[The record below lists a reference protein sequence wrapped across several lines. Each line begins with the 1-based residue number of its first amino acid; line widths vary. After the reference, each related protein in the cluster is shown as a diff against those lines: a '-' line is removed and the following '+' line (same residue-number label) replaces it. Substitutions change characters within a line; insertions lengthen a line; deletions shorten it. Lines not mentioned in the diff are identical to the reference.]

1 MEEENA
7 LLEDVFYL
15 YPSRSIQCLV
25 RLMEDKLTVRAA
37 DGHIKVV
44 KYDSVS
50 LKDVI
55 GCHVMRGRTDGY
67 YNHSEVQPDIGDPSA
82 YIAIYT
88 YPLTYRG
95 TFLNKQQRRERY
107 VLTFRILRSP
117 HQQDNLAVAHHW
129 RVAILWMLRQNSLPC
144 AKEVSRFPVAPPL
157 TRRLLILIN
166 PYGGTGKAYQ
176 IFRERVVALLA
187 ESDIEHD
194 LIITDR
200 PNHARDFVSTADLS
214 HWSGIV
220 VVSGD
225 GLLFEVFNGLME
237 RSDWKKAI
245 KIPVGI
251 IPGGSGNGLAK
262 AISHAVGE
270 PYNTNNVISSTLN
283 VVCGRVSPMDLVRV
297 QTFNRD
303 MYAFLSIG
311 WGIMADIDIE
321 SEKLRAIGEARFTL
335 WALIRA
341 LGLRKYRGRLSY
353 LPVAGMDGYYKK
365 NEQTEWKIERSK
377 TMDDGFH
384 WHKHFPKENG
394 DCEANLSQKII
405 GRRSKSFISINSD
418 DVTLPEAHNVSQIE
432 KHNYTCNEI
441 EEAYNS
447 VFNEITNVSK
457 NESTNNNISTKENE
471 TQSEN
476 SSQQSFLASG
486 SNDDIYC
493 SKLPPLSDPLPEN
506 WVVEEGEFVLV
517 YVSLQTHLAS
527 DIFIAPNAKLDD
539 GVMWLLII
547 RADVS
552 RVQVINFLT
561 CLQSGTHVDNPYVDM
576 IPIHAFRLEPFS
588 LDGFLTVDGEVIKSG
603 PLQAEVL
610 PSIARV
616 MTL

>member
-1 MEEENA
+1 MDEESA

-15 YPSRSIQCLV
+15 YPSRSIQCIV
-25 RLMEDKLTVRAA
+25 RLLEDKLTVRATA
-37 DGHIKVV
+37 GHIKVV

-67 YNHSEVQPDIGDPSA
+67 YNHSDIRPDIGDPSA

-107 VLTFRILRSP
+107 VLTFRILKSSR
-117 HQQDNLAVAHHW
+117 QQDNLAIAHHW
-129 RVAILWMLRQNSLPC
+129 RVAILWMLRQSSLPC
-144 AKEVSRFPVAPPL
+144 AKELSRFPSVPPS
-157 TRRLLILIN
+157 TRRLLVFIN
-166 PYGGTGKAYQ
+166 PFGGTGKAYQ
-176 IFRERVVALLA
+176 IYRERVVALLA

-194 LIITDR
+194 LIITAR
-200 PNHARDFVSTADLS
+200 ANHARDFVNTADLS

-220 VVSGD
+220 VISGD

-237 RSDWKKAI
+237 RDDWKKAI

-283 VVCGRVSPMDLVRV
+283 IVCGRVSPMDLVRV
-297 QTFNRD
+297 QTLEDN
-303 MYAFLSIG
+303 MYAFLSVG

-321 SEKLRAIGEARFTL
+321 SEKLRAIGEARFTV
-335 WALIRA
+335 WALVRA

-353 LPVAGMDGYYKK
+353 LPVAGMEGYCKK
-365 NEQTEWKIERSK
+365 NEQAKWKIERSK
-377 TMDDGFH
+377 TMDDGFQ
-384 WHKHFPKENG
+384 WHKNYTKENG
-394 DCEANLSQKII
+394 VCDAGLSRKKIE
-405 GRRSKSFISINSD
+405 RRSKSFIAIDSEE
-418 DVTLPEAHNVSQIE
+418 VTLPEADNVSQVE
-432 KHNYTCNEI
+432 KHNYTSNNL
-441 EEAYNS
+441 EETYNPI
-447 VFNEITNVSK
+447 FEVSK
-457 NESTNNNISTKENE
+457 DENICNTKENDHMDE
-471 TQSEN
+471 NQSAI
-476 SSQQSFLASG
+476 SDQQSSTPST
-486 SNDDIYC
+486 SNADMYC
-493 SKLPPLSDPLPEN
+493 SKLPSLSAPLPEN
-506 WVVEEGEFVLV
+506 WIVEEGEFVLV

-527 DIFIAPNAKLDD
+527 DVFIAPNAKLDD

-561 CLQSGTHVDNPYVDM
+561 CLQSGTHIDNPYVDM
-576 IPIHAFRLEPFS
+576 IPIYAFRLEPFS
-588 LDGFLTVDGEVIKSG
+588 TDGFLTVDGEVIKSG
-603 PLQAEVL
+603 PIQAEVL